1 MIDFS
6 KNGHAELICK
16 ELEKSE
22 PKFISI
28 FGIEDLL
35 ECEASRSA
43 VFQIL
48 KTYIQRRTVVS
59 PQESTVQQ
67 LIRDPKVAEIIKDYL
82 R

>member
-22 PKFISI
+22 PKFIAI

-35 ECEASRSA
+35 ECEASRTA
-43 VFQIL
+43 VFSIL
-48 KTYIQRRTVVS
+48 KTYIERRTVVCH
-59 PQESTVQQ
+59 PDTT
-67 LIRDPKVAEIIKDYL
+67 I
-82 R
+82 